1 MIYLVTNQKS
11 LFKVDRHFSFA
22 TVEDIINYF
31 KDHTYV
37 AFDTETTGFDPYLCK
52 LLSAQFG
59 DAKNQYVVDCETVD
73 IRKFKELLESKIII
87 MQNAKF
93 DLKFLYRRKIVPN
106 KIYDTFLA
114 ERILSTGIYSH
125 RKALDVLVYRYCK
138 KEMDKTIR
146 GNIHKEGLSTAVIVY
161 AANDVKYLHEIMRK
175 QMIHINEEDLHVA
188 LFLDNEYVKVLA
200 YIEFSGFKL
209 DTQKWE
215 RKMKED
221 TENLRK
227 AKANLDT
234 WILDKDIE
242 QFIQVDQQ
250 LDLFNPKANEPQCGI
265 LWSSSKQVIPLFKTI
280 GVDTEVKDDKTG
292 FFKDSVDAKVIR
304 PQRKKA
310 PELIEKYLKYKGY
323 DKIVST
329 YGQTFIDQINPETN
343 KIHTQ
348 YTQIMNTGRLSCGGK
363 NKATK
368 EEYINL
374 QNIPRDNR
382 TRSCFIPSKGNVLI
396 VADYSGQEQIVLAN
410 QSQDK
415 DIISFYEKGLGDMH
429 SFVASKIFPEL
440 ADVDLKE
447 IKKKHPEKRQIA
459 KGAGFAIN
467 YGGTGYT
474 IAENLAI
481 STKQGEKV
489 YEAYFDAF
497 PGLKNHFKKVKER
510 ALKNG
515 YILFNGFTKRKSYID
530 SFSDFKVKQTV
541 TKQNGFWVKYNK
553 EKAVQSQEYREEL
566 GPLVRKVFSWKGNIE
581 RNALNYPI
589 QGTSA
594 DITKM
599 AGVFM
604 FRYLIEKD
612 LLFKVF
618 MPNVVHDEILLDCPK
633 EIAETLAD
641 ALKASMEEAGKVFC
655 KTVELTAVPVITDY
669 WTH

>member
-11 LFKVDRHFSFA
+11 LFETNKHFSFA
-22 TVEDIINYF
+22 TVTDVIKYF
-31 KDHTYV
+31 KDHAHV

-59 DAKNQYVVDCETVD
+59 DSKNQFVVDCETVD
-73 IRKFKELLESKIII
+73 IRKFKDLLESKTII

-93 DLKFLYRRKIVPN
+93 DLKFLYRKKIVP
-106 KIYDTFLA
+106 KRIYDTFLA
-114 ERILSTGIYSH
+114 ERILTTGIYSH

-146 GNIHKEGLSTAVIVY
+146 GNIHKEGLSSAVIVY
-161 AANDVKYLHEIMRK
+161 AANDVKYLHDIMRK
-175 QMIHINEEDLHVA
+175 QVVKIVEQDLSVA

-209 DTQKWE
+209 DANKWKA
-215 RKMKED
+215 KMEED
-221 TENLRK
+221 NKNLRK
-227 AKANLDT
+227 AKADLDD
-234 WILDKDIE
+234 WVLNNAAA
-242 QFIQVDQQ
+242 FIKVDPQ
-250 LDLFNPKANEPQCGI
+250 LDLFNPNANEPVCAI
-265 LWSSSKQVIPLFKTI
+265 LWSSSKQVIPLFKSVGI
-280 GVDTEVKDDKTG
+280 NTEVKDDKTG
-292 FFKDSVDAKVIR
+292 YFKDSVDAKVIR
-304 PQRKKA
+304 PQVKKC

-323 DKIVST
+323 EKVVST
-329 YGQTFIDQINPETN
+329 YGQTFIDQINRETG

-348 YTQIMNTGRLSCGGK
+348 FTQIMNTGRLSCGGK

-374 QNIPRDNR
+374 QNIPRDDR
-382 TRSCFIPSKGNVLI
+382 TRSCFIASEGNVLI
-396 VADYSGQEQIVLAN
+396 VSDYSGQEQIVLAN
-410 QSQDK
+410 QSKDK
-415 DIISFYEKGLGDMH
+415 DIISFYKKGLGDMH
-429 SFVASKIFPEL
+429 SFVASKIFSEL
-440 ADVDLKE
+440 ADVDLKD
-447 IKKKHPEKRQIA
+447 IKKNHSEKRQIA

-481 STKQGEKV
+481 SPAQGEKV

-497 PGLKNHFKKVKER
+497 PGLKNHFKKAKDK
-510 ALKNG
+510 AIKNG
-515 YILFNGFTKRKSYID
+515 YILFNNFTKRKCYID
-530 SFSDFKVKQTV
+530 SFSEFQAKRKETQV
-541 TKQNGFWVKYNK
+541 NGFWTEYKR
-553 EKAVQSQEYREEL
+553 EKSKNSEKFREEL
-566 GPLVRKVFSWKGNIE
+566 SPLVRKVFSWKGNIE

-599 AGVFM
+599 AGVFL
-604 FRYLIEKD
+604 FRYLIEYD

-633 EIAETLAD
+633 EIAEEIAIV
-641 ALKASMEEAGKVFC
+641 LKTCMEGAGDKFC
-655 KTVELTAVPVITDY
+655 QVIKLTADPVITDY

>member
-11 LFKVDRHFSFA
+11 LFETNKHFSFA
-22 TVEDIINYF
+22 TVAEVIEYFED
-31 KDHTYV
+31 HSHV
-37 AFDTETTGFDPYLCK
+37 AFDTETTGFDPYLCQ

-59 DAKNQYVVDCETVD
+59 DSKNQYVVDCSTVD
-73 IRKFKELLESKIII
+73 ICLFKKLLESKIII

-93 DLKFLYRRKIVPN
+93 DLKFLYRKKIVPIN
-106 KIYDTFLA
+106 IYDTMLA
-114 ERILSTGIYSH
+114 ERVLSTGIYNH
-125 RKALDVLVYRYCK
+125 RKALDYLVYRYCK

-146 GNIHKEGLSTAVIVY
+146 GNIHKEGLSSAVIVY
-161 AANDVKYLHEIMRK
+161 AANDVKYLHDIMRK
-175 QMIHINEEDLHVA
+175 QMIKIKEQDLYVA

-209 DTQKWE
+209 DISKWQLKME
-215 RKMKED
+215 EDNNNLLETRKD
-221 TENLRK
+221 
-227 AKANLDT
+227 LDD
-234 WILDKDIE
+234 WILNSNMEEFIKKDS
-242 QFIQVDQQ
+242 Q
-250 LDLFNPKANEPQCGI
+250 LDMFNPNANDPICGI
-265 LWSSSKQVIPLFKTI
+265 LWSSSKQVVKLFKKL
-280 GVDTEVKDDKTG
+280 GLNTEVKDDKTG
-292 FFKDSVDAKVIR
+292 KMRDSVDAKIVR
-304 PQRKKA
+304 PQINKS
-310 PELIEKYLKYKGY
+310 PELLEKYLKYKGY

-329 YGQTFIDQINPETN
+329 YGESFIRQINPETN

-363 NKATK
+363 NKITK
-368 EEYINL
+368 EEYVNL
-374 QNIPRDNR
+374 QNIPRDDR
-382 TRSCFIPSKGNVLI
+382 TRSCFIASEGNVLI

-415 DIISFYEKGLGDMH
+415 DIINFYKKGLGDMH

-440 ADVDLKE
+440 ADLDLKE
-447 IKKKHPEKRQIA
+447 IKSKHSEKRQVA

-474 IAENLAI
+474 IAENLSI
-481 STKQGEKV
+481 SIEQGDKV

-497 PGLKNHFKKVKER
+497 PGLKDHFKKVK
-510 ALKNG
+510 AKTLKNG
-515 YILFNGFTKRKSYID
+515 YILFNNFTKRKCYID
-530 SFSDFKVKQTV
+530 SFDEFKAKRKV
-541 TKQNGFWVKYNK
+541 TQENGFWVKYNK
-553 EKAVQSQEYREEL
+553 EKAIKSNEYIQEL
-566 GPLVRKVFSWKGNIE
+566 GPLVRKVFSWKGLLE

-633 EIAETLAD
+633 EIAETLAE